1 MSITPGLYLSFTP
14 ILHPYIVFRKEWRSP
29 TSTAANTASST
40 PSLVFALVF
49 AVPTALALV
58 RRATRR

>member
-14 ILHPYIVFRKEWRSP
+14 IPRLYIVFRKEWRSP

-40 PSLVFALVF
+40 PSPVFALVSNSN
-49 AVPTALALV
+49 
-58 RRATRR
+58 